1 MRVDHTYFSAPL
13 VDAYLLCLLGMRW
26 IDSRTT
32 VLSANVGN
40 SAINSV
46 TSFRLRILTGESD
59 LLLALEAPV
68 LFLLPRIL
76 HPGVVGRGTGRVG
89 GGRGGSRRVRTRAV
103 ESRGLEFRLK
113 DKSGL
118 EKVLNLGLISIESP
132 CSLNSACACCPP
144 S

>member
-1 MRVDHTYFSAPL
+1 M
-13 VDAYLLCLLGMRW
+13 VDAYLLCLLGMPW
-26 IDSRTT
+26 INLRT
-32 VLSANVGN
+32 VLSTKVGN
-40 SAINSV
+40 SAVQSLI
-46 TSFRLRILTGESD
+46 SFRLSILTGESD

-76 HPGVVGRGTGRVG
+76 HPGVFGRGTRRVG
-89 GGRGGSRRVRTRAV
+89 GGRGGSRRVRTGAV

-118 EKVLNLGLISIESP
+118 VNRVKPWSHFNRESP
-132 CSLNSACACCPP
+132 CSLNCACCPP